1 MYLLSNNKDKHC
13 SLRTIITSFEK
24 SRPFEKRLTS
34 INGRTFSAHI
44 HKLCH
49 PATHIEVLAVAT
61 YFQVPVYFCTD
72 PSAGEAYCWECY
84 NPITS
89 CRELSYPLLTGPTLD
104 GINKVQRFE
113 LPYYTNCHY
122 NPIVSAH
129 TRVFMRP
136 NHSYFSR
143 THYKIVY
150 LCRIII

>member
-1 MYLLSNNKDKHC
+1 MPSYFLGYSHRSAGCSNLLSSAC
-13 SLRTIITSFEK
+13 LLLY
-24 SRPFEKRLTS
+24 RPSK
-34 INGRTFSAHI
+34 
-44 HKLCH
+44 
-49 PATHIEVLAVAT
+49 
-61 YFQVPVYFCTD
+61 

-122 NPIVSAH
+122 NPTVSAH

-150 LCRIII
+150 LCLKLYKVACGCVYNCKRCVGNTRMRDMRRGEQSVSREKAWFRG